1 MASSGLF
8 ADMAG
13 RWSLRT
19 LLAVQISMLLLA
31 PLLVAIVLVAVWL
44 MPTLAEDAR
53 ENKVQAA
60 RLLATQIETILA
72 ERSEQIRILAA
83 IIDQSRFDNRV
94 VLQEFASATG
104 AFEAVYIL
112 DDQGLVREVG
122 LPHYSQQLYANILG
136 LDLSRFSFAP
146 DDPQSGH
153 WSVTF
158 LSTISGQLAVAYSVA
173 TQGGV
178 LVGEIRISDLPAMV
192 RTSGESGQ
200 VLMVLDSNHQL
211 IAHTDET
218 LSGQQINLSNLA
230 LVQLEPGEPVV
241 AGRFQFNR
249 QSWFGARVSTSVS
262 DWSVIV
268 AEPLARAFQ
277 QQALVNRILQV
288 TLIVA
293 LATVLLGAAWGSMRL
308 GRWFQGYAG
317 VVQRLAEGDYQL
329 DLGSRRIRELDDL
342 NQHLR
347 QTATAIREREA
358 RLTQLNQELD
368 LRVQERTAKLSDTN
382 AQLKTALDELR
393 LAQQD
398 LVQAEKLAALGGLV
412 AGLSH
417 ELNTPLG
424 IGVTTLST
432 MQAQLQAFEGQF
444 NQGQLT
450 KTELQQFLDN
460 CRTGTRVTLRNIE
473 KAADLISSFKQVAV
487 DQTSNQRR
495 CFELH
500 QLVDDVL
507 LTLKPMLRQQA
518 IELQVMVP
526 RGVELD
532 SYPGPLGQV
541 LTNLVSN
548 AVVHGLAGQDAGWI
562 RIEVRA
568 DEGITLAVS
577 DSGAGIPDEYL
588 KRVFEPFFTTR
599 RGRGGSGLGLHI
611 VHTLVTQVL
620 AGSIHVENGT
630 VGGARFTVVLPRQA
644 P

>member
-1 MASSGLF
+1 
-8 ADMAG
+8 MAG

>member
-1 MASSGLF
+1 
-8 ADMAG
+8 MAG

-31 PLLVAIVLVAVWL
+31 PLLVAVVLVAIWL
-44 MPTLAEDAR
+44 MPTLANDAR

-72 ERSEQIRILAA
+72 ERSEQLRILAA
-83 IIDQSRFDNRV
+83 IVDQARFDNRV
-94 VLQEFASATG
+94 VLQEFAAATG

-112 DDQGLVREVG
+112 DEQGLVQEVG
-122 LPHYSQQLYANILG
+122 LPQYSERLYANTLG
-136 LDLSRFSFAP
+136 LDLSRFTFAP
-146 DDPQSGH
+146 GAPHSGH

-158 LSTISGQLAVAYSVA
+158 LSTISGQLAVAYSVT
-173 TQGGV
+173 TQVGV

-192 RTSGESGQ
+192 RTSSDSGQ

-211 IAHTDET
+211 IAHTDED

-230 LVQLEPGEPVV
+230 LVQLAPDQPVV
-241 AGRFQFNR
+241 AGRFHFNR
-249 QSWFGARVSTSVS
+249 HDWFGARVSTSVS

-277 QQALVNRILQV
+277 QQALVSRILQF
-288 TLIVA
+288 TILVA
-293 LATVLLGAAWGSMRL
+293 LATVLLGAVWGSLRL

-329 DLGSRRIRELDDL
+329 DLGSRRIRELNDL

-382 AQLKTALDELR
+382 AQLKAALDELR
-393 LAQQD
+393 LAQED

-432 MQAQLQAFEGQF
+432 MQAQLQSFEAQF
-444 NQGQLT
+444 AQGQLT

-460 CRTGTRVTLRNIE
+460 YRTGTRVTLRNIE

-500 QLVDDVL
+500 QLVEDVL
-507 LTLKPMLRQQA
+507 LTLKPVLRQHA
-518 IELQVMVP
+518 VELQVAVP
-526 RGVELD
+526 KGVELD

-548 AVVHGLAGQDAGWI
+548 AAVHGLSAQGTGWI
-562 RIEVRA
+562 RIEAQVGE
-568 DEGITLAVS
+568 DITLNIS
-577 DSGAGIPDEYL
+577 DSGAGIPDEHL

-599 RGRGGSGLGLHI
+599 RGQGGSGLGLHI

-620 AGSIHVENGT
+620 AGSIRVENDPA
-630 VGGARFTVVLPRQA
+630 GGACFTVNLPRKL